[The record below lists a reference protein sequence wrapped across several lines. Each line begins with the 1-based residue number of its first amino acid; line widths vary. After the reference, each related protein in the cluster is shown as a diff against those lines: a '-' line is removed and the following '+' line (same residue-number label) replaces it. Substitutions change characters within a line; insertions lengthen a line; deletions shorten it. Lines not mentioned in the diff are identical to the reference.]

1 MDIFL
6 KATCGILIT
15 LVLCLVISKQSKDIS
30 VLLTVIVCCMVSI
43 AAMQH
48 LQPVITFFEKIQS
61 IGQLDP
67 TFVRIVI
74 RSVGIGLLSEIAG
87 HICLDAGNAALG
99 KTLQIL
105 ASAVILWMSL
115 PLFTKVIELIEEI
128 LVVI

>member
-6 KATCGILIT
+6 KATCGILFT
-15 LVLCLVISKQSKDIS
+15 LVLYLVISKQNKDIA
-30 VLLTVIVCCMVSI
+30 LLLIVVACCMVSI

-48 LQPVITFFEKIQS
+48 LQSVISFFDKLQD

-67 TFVRIVI
+67 TFVSILVRT
-74 RSVGIGLLSEIAG
+74 VGIGLISEIAG
-87 HICLDAGNAALG
+87 NICADAGNAALG
-99 KTLQIL
+99 KTLQTL

-128 LVVI
+128 LIAI